1 MRLVKTGV
9 ATVVL
14 TLLVAACQ
22 AATPSPSA
30 PESAPPASV
39 SPESAPP
46 ASAEP
51 PASEGT
57 LTFLG
62 IEPTQGLD
70 PQIGVTDASRVMMSY
85 FFSNLVEI
93 DQDGQRVGAIAES
106 WDITDGGSTWTF
118 KIRPEA
124 GFSDGT
130 TISADDVK
138 WSIERMKEG
147 QALKAGLA
155 TVTEVTVVDPKTVQV
170 KLSSPSRQL
179 ASVLA
184 TFGSAAI
191 LSKAAVEADPTYFL
205 KPSATSGPWTLDV
218 YLVKDHAE
226 LKANPH
232 YWRTGYPKVANL
244 RMIFGADAA
253 GVTGA
258 DAVEAGVLDFAGIG
272 YQDAQRVRAEGRLT
286 VYETDSLT
294 PLFWGFDRT
303 SAPFNDKRVRQAFAF
318 GYDRQARIDACWFGT
333 GAVNWGSLLRP
344 WDPMYTELNTY
355 RTASRDEA
363 VQKAAALLDAAG
375 WKLGAAGTRTAQ
387 GVDGVADG
395 TPLEVTVPYEG
406 NWPAAECST
415 LLLQQNM
422 KDVGVN
428 IQPEKYDPAAF
439 WTDVAG
445 AKFKMWH
452 GGAGA
457 SDASDLYLNWFVPG
471 GTLTALTTRLDDPA
485 ITEQVTAAVEETD
498 PAKAKQLFAALE
510 NWQADELPMLGVG
523 YQWPQAALSP
533 QLSGFWSGYGSG
545 ARGLVETAKAP

>member
-1 MRLVKTGV
+1 MRLVNTGV

-22 AATPSPSA
+22 ATTASPSA
-30 PESAPPASV
+30 PGSVSPGSVPPASGQ
-39 SPESAPP
+39 PP
-46 ASAEP
+46 TS
-51 PASEGT
+51 PASEQT

-62 IEPTQGLD
+62 IESTQGLD
-70 PQIGVTDASRVMMSY
+70 PNIGVTDSSRVMMSY
-85 FFSNLVEI
+85 FFSGLVEV
-93 DQDGQRVGAIAES
+93 DQDGHLVGAIAES
-106 WDITDGGSTWTF
+106 WDITDGGSAWTF

-138 WSIERMKEG
+138 WSIDRMKEG

-155 TVTEVTVVDPKTVQV
+155 NVTEVTVVDPKTVQV
-170 KLSSPSRQL
+170 KLSSPTRQL
-179 ASVLA
+179 AAVLA
-184 TFGSAAI
+184 TFGSASI

-205 KPSATSGPWTLDV
+205 KPSATSGAWTLDV
-218 YLVKDHAE
+218 YLVKDHADF
-226 LKANPH
+226 KANPH

-253 GVTGA
+253 GVSGA
-258 DAVEAGVLDFAGIG
+258 DAVEAGVLDFAGVG
-272 YQDAQRVRAEGRLT
+272 YQDAERVRGEGKLP
-286 VYETDSLT
+286 VYQTDSLT

-333 GAVNWGSLLRP
+333 GAVTWGSLLRP
-344 WDPMYTELNTY
+344 WDPMYTELDTY
-355 RTASRDEA
+355 KTASRDEA
-363 VQKAAALLDAAG
+363 LQKAGALLDAAG
-375 WKLGAAGTRTAQ
+375 WKLGSAGTRTAQ

-395 TPLEVTVPYEG
+395 SPLEVTVPYEG

-422 KDVGVN
+422 KDLGVN
-428 IQPEKYDPAAF
+428 IKPEKYDPAAF
-439 WTDVAG
+439 WTDVAAG
-445 AKFKMWH
+445 KFKMYH

-457 SDASDLYLNWFVPG
+457 SNASDLYLNWFVPG
-471 GTLTALTTRLDDPA
+471 GTLTALTTHLDDPA
-485 ITEQVTAAVEETD
+485 ITDQVKAAAEEPD

-510 NWQADELPMLGVG
+510 EWQADELPMLAVG
-523 YQWPQAALSP
+523 YQWPQSVLSP
-533 QLSGFWSGYGSG
+533 KLSGFWGGYGSG
-545 ARGLVETAKAP
+545 NRGLIETSKAP